1 MHSSLPESRKA
12 FIALGSNL
20 GNRRASC
27 MDAAGRLAG
36 LEGMEVVRISSPYET
51 EPVGIASK
59 NLFINAV
66 MEINTD
72 LEPGRLLE
80 VLLEIEQEMGR
91 DRAAGP
97 DRTID
102 LDILFVEDMIMDRAC
117 PGGRLVL
124 PHPRIRE
131 RDFVLVPWAELAPEL
146 VVEPWGRT
154 VRQMVEDLPA
164 GNSVVRQVSWKAERI
179 MP

>member
-1 MHSSLPESRKA
+1 
-12 FIALGSNL
+12 
-20 GNRRASC
+20 
-27 MDAAGRLAG
+27 MDAAWRLFESRG
-36 LEGMEVVRISSPYET
+36 IEVMRISSPFET
-51 EPVGIASK
+51 EPAGIDSE

-66 MEINTD
+66 MEIKTD
-72 LEPGRLLE
+72 LEPERLLDR
-80 VLLEIEQEMGR
+80 LLEIEQKMGR
-91 DRAAGP
+91 NRAAGP

-117 PGGRLVL
+117 PSGGLIL

-154 VRQMVEDLPA
+154 VRQMLEDLLT
-164 GNSVVRQVSWKAERI
+164 GHSVLRQVSWEAERI
-179 MP
+179 TV